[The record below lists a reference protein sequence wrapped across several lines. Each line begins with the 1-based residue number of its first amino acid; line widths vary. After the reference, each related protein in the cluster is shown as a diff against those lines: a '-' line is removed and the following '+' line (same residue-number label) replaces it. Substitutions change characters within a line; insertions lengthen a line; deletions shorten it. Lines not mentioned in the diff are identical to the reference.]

1 MAKVPQISEA
11 EWEVMKALWD
21 HGPLTSGDVVQRVT
35 ETERDW
41 APRTIKTLLARLV
54 KKGAVGVQQQE
65 KRTLYVARVT
75 REALIKRE
83 SRTFIAR
90 VFDGA
95 VTPALVHFLR
105 EADLTPQQVNELK
118 KILDQERT

>member
-1 MAKVPQISEA
+1 MAKVPQVSEA
-11 EWEVMKALWD
+11 EWEVIKALWD

-35 ETERDW
+35 EAKGDW

-65 KRTLYVARVT
+65 KRTLYVAKVT

-83 SRTFIAR
+83 SRSFITR

-118 KILDQERT
+118 KILNQERT